1 MAKLNLC
8 HNVLYCDGNHD
19 LGVFAL
25 MLQQYVLFKAFF
37 IEQHQSLSTP
47 LQYPAIKW
55 AFVFE
60 PWQPLL
66 LTHLWPWPLVGPDTC
81 LKNSNI
87 TRSADNKNSW
97 PIRIWESFL
106 KFVTTILWFVEFCI
120 NPIKGTDEVQ
130 ESSFALFARLYWKY
144 NKTNAIPSDL
154 IWFLR
159 NRLKISSHCISSLS
173 SPFF

>member
-8 HNVLYCDGNHD
+8 HNVLYCTGNHD
-19 LGVFAL
+19 LGVFSL

-159 NRLKISSHCISSLS
+159 NRLRCQVPS
-173 SPFF
+173 FNVRWEQNM